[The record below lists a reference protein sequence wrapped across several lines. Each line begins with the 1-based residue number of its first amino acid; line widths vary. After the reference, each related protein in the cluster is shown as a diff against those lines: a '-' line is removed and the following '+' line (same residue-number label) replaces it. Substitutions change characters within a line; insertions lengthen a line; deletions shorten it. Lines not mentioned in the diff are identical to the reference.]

1 MNKNR
6 QQLKTGLR
14 AILGGGLREE
24 PAAPEAAETVAS
36 ASSAPAPDAPAS
48 EPEPMRAVV
57 ISAEP
62 LVRFEAPVVEAQ
74 EAPEVQA
81 KAAEPELRYE
91 EARVIV
97 VPVAQEEFGRKA
109 RKKPAAPP
117 PPEPKVKMVP
127 SVRVGT
133 LENPYVRKR
142 DNLPTRKV
150 GIVLPVALAERMQI
164 HCVKARTRPNEFV
177 ARAIEALLD
186 ELQA

>member
-1 MNKNR
+1 MSKNR

-24 PAAPEAAETVAS
+24 PAAVEEME
-36 ASSAPAPDAPAS
+36 PAAPAS
-48 EPEPMRAVV
+48 EPAPAIVPAPVPAVV
-57 ISAEP
+57 PAPVEIVATPALSEVMAAVQETQDEGTSAAVVEERARKQRKRP
-62 LVRFEAPVVEAQ
+62 APAPVVESKPKM
-74 EAPEVQA
+74 APA
-81 KAAEPELRYE
+81 L
-91 EARVIV
+91 
-97 VPVAQEEFGRKA
+97 
-109 RKKPAAPP
+109 
-117 PPEPKVKMVP
+117 
-127 SVRVGT
+127 RVGT

-177 ARAIEALLD
+177 ARAIEELLD

>member
-1 MNKNR
+1 MSKNR

-24 PAAPEAAETVAS
+24 PPAHDTEETPHVEEQSAPDSEPARIVIASVESTVPQQKEYVAVIHRPTEEAVAQYDAPTTAVLQDEPARKPRKKLAAP
-36 ASSAPAPDAPAS
+36 
-48 EPEPMRAVV
+48 
-57 ISAEP
+57 
-62 LVRFEAPVVEAQ
+62 
-74 EAPEVQA
+74 
-81 KAAEPELRYE
+81 
-91 EARVIV
+91 
-97 VPVAQEEFGRKA
+97 
-109 RKKPAAPP
+109 PP
-117 PPEPKVKMVP
+117 PPEPKVKMAP

>member
-1 MNKNR
+1 MSKNR
-6 QQLKTGLR
+6 EQLKTGLR

-24 PAAPEAAETVAS
+24 PAPESPESERTPEVAAFEPQPVRTLLAIVEAPPAEPKETRVLFVKSPNVNEELADE
-36 ASSAPAPDAPAS
+36 APAIVATPE
-48 EPEPMRAVV
+48 EP
-57 ISAEP
+57 
-62 LVRFEAPVVEAQ
+62 
-74 EAPEVQA
+74 
-81 KAAEPELRYE
+81 
-91 EARVIV
+91 
-97 VPVAQEEFGRKA
+97 A
-109 RKKPAAPP
+109 RKQRKKSPP
-117 PPEPKVKMVP
+117 PPLPEVKPKMVL

-133 LENPYVRKR
+133 LDNPYIRKR

>member
-1 MNKNR
+1 MSKSR

-14 AILGGGLREE
+14 AILGGGLRDEPQVHDEPETPGVEEASAPDIEPTRIVVASVETPAPESKEYRATVHRPTAEAVAQDDAPVLVVLQDE
-24 PAAPEAAETVAS
+24 PA
-36 ASSAPAPDAPAS
+36 
-48 EPEPMRAVV
+48 
-57 ISAEP
+57 
-62 LVRFEAPVVEAQ
+62 
-74 EAPEVQA
+74 
-81 KAAEPELRYE
+81 
-91 EARVIV
+91 
-97 VPVAQEEFGRKA
+97 RKL
-109 RKKPAAPP
+109 RKKPVTPP

-127 SVRVGT
+127 AVRVGT

>member
-1 MNKNR
+1 MSKNR

-24 PAAPEAAETVAS
+24 PAAPEATELEAT
-36 ASSAPAPDAPAS
+36 PAPDS
-48 EPEPMRAVV
+48 VPEPIETTVV
-57 ISAEP
+57 ISPE
-62 LVRFEAPVVEAQ
+62 PVVPAEI
-74 EAPEVQA
+74 APP
-81 KAAEPELRYE
+81 EPKEHVVLFVKPASYDEPQE
-91 EARVIV
+91 EARVA
-97 VPVAQEEFGRKA
+97 PAPEEPA
-109 RKKPAAPP
+109 RKQRKKFAPP
-117 PPEPKVKMVP
+117 PPPDPKPKMAP
-127 SVRVGT
+127 AVRVGT

>member
-1 MNKNR
+1 MSKNR

-24 PAAPEAAETVAS
+24 PAPDSPESERTPEVAAF
-36 ASSAPAPDAPAS
+36 
-48 EPEPMRAVV
+48 EPEPVRTLLAIVETPP
-57 ISAEP
+57 AEP
-62 LVRFEAPVVEAQ
+62 KETRVLIVKTPDVEDELVDESVV
-74 EAPEVQA
+74 V
-81 KAAEPELRYE
+81 
-91 EARVIV
+91 V
-97 VPVAQEEFGRKA
+97 VPEEPARKQ

-117 PPEPKVKMVP
+117 PVPIEPKPKMAL

>member
-1 MNKNR
+1 MSKNR

-24 PAAPEAAETVAS
+24 PAPRENPESEKAPDIVIFESEPTTTLRGIVDPPQQDTHIVIMSPPDVDEEVADESPVIATPLEEPARKPRKKTPAPLPAPLPPEA
-36 ASSAPAPDAPAS
+36 
-48 EPEPMRAVV
+48 
-57 ISAEP
+57 
-62 LVRFEAPVVEAQ
+62 
-74 EAPEVQA
+74 
-81 KAAEPELRYE
+81 
-91 EARVIV
+91 
-97 VPVAQEEFGRKA
+97 
-109 RKKPAAPP
+109 KP
-117 PPEPKVKMVP
+117 KMAM

>member
-1 MNKNR
+1 MSKNR

-24 PAAPEAAETVAS
+24 PAASEMAEPEAA
-36 ASSAPAPDAPAS
+36 PAPAS
-48 EPEPMRAVV
+48 EPEPMKPVV
-57 ISAEP
+57 TVAEP
-62 LVRFEAPVVEAQ
+62 LIAETSPAAPKEAVVLIVKPASDD
-74 EAPEVQA
+74 
-81 KAAEPELRYE
+81 EP
-91 EARVIV
+91 
-97 VPVAQEEFGRKA
+97 QEETRALAAASEEPARKQ
-109 RKKPAAPP
+109 RKKPAPPP
-117 PPEPKVKMVP
+117 PPEPKAKMAP
-127 SVRVGT
+127 AVRVGT

>member
-1 MNKNR
+1 MSKNR

-24 PAAPEAAETVAS
+24 PATAEIPEIE
-36 ASSAPAPDAPAS
+36 APAS
-48 EPEPMRAVV
+48 EPEPARTVV
-57 ISAEP
+57 ISSEP
-62 LVRFEAPVVEAQ
+62 LVAVETAPVESREPAVTH
-74 EAPEVQA
+74 A
-81 KAAEPELRYE
+81 KSANDDEPQE
-91 EARVIV
+91 EARL
-97 VPVAQEEFGRKA
+97 VAAAAPDEPARKP
-109 RKKPAAPP
+109 RKKPAPPP
-117 PPEPKVKMVP
+117 PPEPKSKMAP

>member
-1 MNKNR
+1 MSKNR

-24 PAAPEAAETVAS
+24 PTAPATTEPEATPASVPEPIETTVFISEPAVSVKTSPPEPQESVVFIVKPASDDEPQDELRAAAAPDE
-36 ASSAPAPDAPAS
+36 PA
-48 EPEPMRAVV
+48 
-57 ISAEP
+57 
-62 LVRFEAPVVEAQ
+62 
-74 EAPEVQA
+74 
-81 KAAEPELRYE
+81 
-91 EARVIV
+91 
-97 VPVAQEEFGRKA
+97 RKQ
-109 RKKPAAPP
+109 RKKPAPPPP
-117 PPEPKVKMVP
+117 PPEPKSKMAP
-127 SVRVGT
+127 AVRVGT

>member
-1 MNKNR
+1 MSKNR

-24 PAAPEAAETVAS
+24 PAAPENPESEKTPDTVAF
-36 ASSAPAPDAPAS
+36 
-48 EPEPMRAVV
+48 EPEPTRTLIAIV
-57 ISAEP
+57 EP
-62 LVRFEAPVVEAQ
+62 PPQDTRVLIVSPPDVEEEEADEAPAIV
-74 EAPEVQA
+74 APPE
-81 KAAEPELRYE
+81 EP
-91 EARVIV
+91 AR
-97 VPVAQEEFGRKA
+97 KS
-109 RKKPAAPP
+109 RKKPPAPSPPPLPPPLPPPAPP
-117 PPEPKVKMVP
+117 EAKPNMAL

>member
-1 MNKNR
+1 MSKNR

-24 PAAPEAAETVAS
+24 TAASDTAE
-36 ASSAPAPDAPAS
+36 SSDAPAS
-48 EPEPMRAVV
+48 EPELARSIIVSPLESVVQIEPPRA
-57 ISAEP
+57 AA
-62 LVRFEAPVVEAQ
+62 REAADVHVKPTTNEAQ
-74 EAPEVQA
+74 YDET
-81 KAAEPELRYE
+81 
-91 EARVIV
+91 RVIV
-97 VPVAQEEFGRKA
+97 VVPEDQLRKS

-117 PPEPKVKMVP
+117 PPEPKAKIAL

-186 ELQA
+186 DLQA

>member
-1 MNKNR
+1 MSKNR

-14 AILGGGLREE
+14 AILGGGVREE
-24 PAAPEAAETVAS
+24 PAPESERTPEVAAFE
-36 ASSAPAPDAPAS
+36 S
-48 EPEPMRAVV
+48 EPTRTLLAIVERPPVEPQETRVIIVKTPAVDEESV
-57 ISAEP
+57 D
-62 LVRFEAPVVEAQ
+62 EAP
-74 EAPEVQA
+74 P
-81 KAAEPELRYE
+81 
-91 EARVIV
+91 VIV
-97 VPVAQEEFGRKA
+97 ATPEEPARKQ

-117 PPEPKVKMVP
+117 PTPPEAKPKMAL

-177 ARAIEALLD
+177 ARAIEELLD

>member
-24 PAAPEAAETVAS
+24 TAPSEVAETS
-36 ASSAPAPDAPAS
+36 DAPAS
-48 EPEPMRAVV
+48 EPEPTATVIVSPPEALVQITPPAAQAREAAAMRAKPN
-57 ISAEP
+57 AN
-62 LVRFEAPVVEAQ
+62 
-74 EAPEVQA
+74 EVQ
-81 KAAEPELRYE
+81 YE
-91 EARVIV
+91 QTRVVVV
-97 VPVAQEEFGRKA
+97 VPEDPVRKS
-109 RKKPAAPP
+109 RKKPLAPP
-117 PPEPKVKMVP
+117 PPEPKVTMAP

-164 HCVKARTRPNEFV
+164 HCVKARIRPNEFV

>member
-1 MNKNR
+1 MSKNR

-24 PAAPEAAETVAS
+24 PVAPENRESEYTPAAS
-36 ASSAPAPDAPAS
+36 
-48 EPEPMRAVV
+48 V
-57 ISAEP
+57 I
-62 LVRFEAPVVEAQ
+62 
-74 EAPEVQA
+74 
-81 KAAEPELRYE
+81 EPELTGAVVDSLPLVE
-91 EARVIV
+91 EKETPAVHLRVADV
-97 VPVAQEEFGRKA
+97 DEVWVDESPVVAVPVEEPARKP
-109 RKKPAAPP
+109 RKKPTAPL
-117 PPEPKVKMVP
+117 P
-127 SVRVGT
+127 SPQPLESKPNMASLVRVGT

>member
-1 MNKNR
+1 MSKNR

-24 PAAPEAAETVAS
+24 PAPESEHTPQVEAF
-36 ASSAPAPDAPAS
+36 
-48 EPEPMRAVV
+48 EPEPVRTLLAIVETPP
-57 ISAEP
+57 AELKETRVLIVKP
-62 LVRFEAPVVEAQ
+62 PDIDEEPADEAQ
-74 EAPEVQA
+74 AFIVAPE
-81 KAAEPELRYE
+81 EP
-91 EARVIV
+91 ARK
-97 VPVAQEEFGRKA
+97 Q

-117 PPEPKVKMVP
+117 PMPTMPIEAKPNMAL

>member
-1 MNKNR
+1 MSKNR

-14 AILGGGLREE
+14 AILGGGLRGEL
-24 PAAPEAAETVAS
+24 AAPETSESENTPEVSAFEREPAIAAVDSPLPVEAKET
-36 ASSAPAPDAPAS
+36 
-48 EPEPMRAVV
+48 RAVNTGPAQV
-57 ISAEP
+57 EEELAEEP
-62 LVRFEAPVVEAQ
+62 PAMVA
-74 EAPEVQA
+74 APE
-81 KAAEPELRYE
+81 EP
-91 EARVIV
+91 V
-97 VPVAQEEFGRKA
+97 RKQ
-109 RKKPAAPP
+109 RKKPPP
-117 PPEPKVKMVP
+117 SPPEAKPQMAL

-164 HCVKARTRPNEFV
+164 HCVRARTRPNEFV

>member
-24 PAAPEAAETVAS
+24 LA
-36 ASSAPAPDAPAS
+36 AS
-48 EPEPMRAVV
+48 EASETTVVVVKVPESEREPAKTIA

-62 LVRFEAPVVEAQ
+62 LVVVEAAVKNKD
-74 EAPEVQA
+74 APEENA
-81 KAAEPELRYE
+81 PEEPRAVVLFE
-91 EARVIV
+91 ETAR
-97 VPVAQEEFGRKA
+97 KS

-117 PPEPKVKMVP
+117 PPEPRP
-127 SVRVGT
+127 NTSSAVRVGT

>member
-24 PAAPEAAETVAS
+24 PAPSDNVESEA
-36 ASSAPAPDAPAS
+36 APAS
-48 EPEPMRAVV
+48 EPEPINPV
-57 ISAEP
+57 I
-62 LVRFEAPVVEAQ
+62 APVETRVILEKP
-74 EAPEVQA
+74 APEP
-81 KAAEPELRYE
+81 PEH
-91 EARVIV
+91 IV
-97 VPVAQEEFGRKA
+97 VLVKTPGEDPPEEDRPTAASHEEPARKQ
-109 RKKPAAPP
+109 RKKPAPP
-117 PPEPKVKMVP
+117 PPARPEPTPKMAP

>member
-1 MNKNR
+1 MSKNR

-24 PAAPEAAETVAS
+24 PPAHDTEETPHAEEQSAPESEPTRIVIASVESSVPLQKEYIAAIHRPTEEAVAQY
-36 ASSAPAPDAPAS
+36 DAPAMVVLQD
-48 EPEPMRAVV
+48 EP
-57 ISAEP
+57 
-62 LVRFEAPVVEAQ
+62 
-74 EAPEVQA
+74 
-81 KAAEPELRYE
+81 
-91 EARVIV
+91 ARK
-97 VPVAQEEFGRKA
+97 P

-117 PPEPKVKMVP
+117 PPPEPQVKMAP

>member
-1 MNKNR
+1 MSKNR

-14 AILGGGLREE
+14 AILGGGIREE
-24 PAAPEAAETVAS
+24 PVVHDSSESENTPEAPDLELQPPKTVFVSLLSMDQKEAL
-36 ASSAPAPDAPAS
+36 PAHTRFD
-48 EPEPMRAVV
+48 EVDDE
-57 ISAEP
+57 
-62 LVRFEAPVVEAQ
+62 LVDESPVVA
-74 EAPEVQA
+74 AVPE
-81 KAAEPELRYE
+81 EP
-91 EARVIV
+91 V
-97 VPVAQEEFGRKA
+97 RKQ
-109 RKKPAAPP
+109 RKKGAAPP
-117 PPEPKVKMVP
+117 PPIPVPEVKPQMA
-127 SVRVGT
+127 SNVRVGT